1 MKHGTNN
8 IIVAT
13 IGVCIAMAI
22 IVTPI
27 LIGWGI
33 VHLVKLNDTNIA
45 RSATQYELC
54 ILEEYGHTVEACRE
68 ANGGVNCVCN
78 AMRTMK

>member
-1 MKHGTNN
+1 MKHGTNK

-13 IGVCIAMAI
+13 VGVCIAMTI
-22 IVTPI
+22 TFTPI
-27 LIGWGI
+27 LLGLGI
-33 VHLVKLNDTNIA
+33 VYLVKLNDANIA

-54 ILEEYGHTVEACRE
+54 ILEEYGHSVHACRE